1 MHEAPLAKLPQTD
14 DLDEVTV
21 PATTPARPALR
32 IVPAP
37 ARAARPLRRRR
48 MFRLVFSDQSYR
60 PFRVR

>member
-1 MHEAPLAKLPQTD
+1 MYQASLAKLPQTD
-14 DLDEVTV
+14 NLDGVAA
-21 PATTPARPALR
+21 PAITPARPALR

-37 ARAARPLRRRR
+37 ARAARPARRRR